1 MIDISGR
8 GLRNVV
14 VLTVQTAEVATR
26 TGERQTRR
34 ARMEMVQRLF
44 FYRVDGQLTRLAIDL
59 AHEHAALI
67 PSATANTR
75 LALSDA
81 TMMRTERALHPSIIQ
96 PLIIPTLHHPCNP
109 FNPCSKKNSF
119 NS

>member
-14 VLTVQTAEVATR
+14 VLTVQTAEIATR

-34 ARMEMVQRLF
+34 ARMEMVQRLLL
-44 FYRVDGQLTRLAIDL
+44 YRVDGQRTRLAIDL

-75 LALSDA
+75 LVLSNPA
-81 TMMRTERALHPSIIQ
+81 MVRTERTLHPSILQ
-96 PLIIPTLHHPCNP
+96 PPIILTLSH
-109 FNPCSKKNSF
+109 FLQR
-119 NS
+119 